1 MNEIEARPNERP
13 EKGVGHLFRR
23 QRFRHRTVRTGLTLL
38 ELLLTLALA
47 VVLMSMIGATFTF
60 YATRLD
66 VRDTDVR
73 RVQLAQ
79 AILSMITDDLR
90 GAIHPPKFDD
100 AALSKLLAG
109 TAGGAGGGGE
119 MPGAGEDL
127 SAAGLDDLS
136 GEDLEPASTEASE
149 SMESVDL
156 ATGTMTTKRPGLLGN
171 QTQLQ
176 FDVSRLPRIEEYQP
190 ILDPDAIGET
200 IDVPS
205 DIKTVTYYIQPLGG
219 GVTDPLQTV
228 GGNSPLSIGPEAGSS
243 TGGGLVRRS
252 LDRAVTTWALE
263 NGAMT
268 SLLSTGD
275 LIATEVVG
283 LEFQYWDGIQWQMS
297 WDSDAAGSLPL
308 AIQVTLTMLEGS
320 GGSGTGIDSEAATRV
335 YEHIIRLPMGRP
347 LETTATDDLSA
358 AGL

>member
-1 MNEIEARPNERP
+1 MRFTERVSQRGRRVAAKPGRRPA
-13 EKGVGHLFRR
+13 
-23 QRFRHRTVRTGLTLL
+23 VRGGFSLL

-47 VVLMSMIGATFTF
+47 VVLMSMVGAAFSF

-79 AILSMITDDLR
+79 AILSMIADDLR
-90 GAIHPPKFDD
+90 GAIHPPEFDD
-100 AALSKLLAG
+100 AALSALLASA
-109 TAGGAGGGGE
+109 AGGAAP
-119 MPGAGEDL
+119 PGVGQDL
-127 SAAGLDDLS
+127 SAAGLDDTS
-136 GEDLEPASTEASE
+136 GGDLEPASTTPSE
-149 SMESVDL
+149 SMDAVDL
-156 ATGTMTTKRPGLLGN
+156 STGTMTSERPGLLGN

-176 FDVSRLPRIEEYQP
+176 FDVSRLPRSEEYQP

-200 IDVPS
+200 TDVPS
-205 DIKTVTYYIQPLGG
+205 DIKTVTYYIQPVGG

-228 GGNSPLSIGPEAGSS
+228 GGNSPLSNAPAAGSNL
-243 TGGGLVRRS
+243 GGGLVRRS
-252 LDRAVTTWALE
+252 IDRAVTKWALE

-268 SLLSTGD
+268 SLLASGD

-297 WDSDAAGSLPL
+297 WDSDVAGTLPM
-308 AIQVTLTMLEGS
+308 AIQVTLTMLEGDP
-320 GGSGTGIDSEAATRV
+320 GGEATDSEAATRV

-347 LETTATDDLSA
+347 LELTATEDLSA